1 MQHESTVLIVD
12 DNPRGRKTLQ
22 TLLLDQ
28 GYNLVFANDGPEAL
42 VKAAELR
49 PDVILLDVM
58 MPNMDGFEV
67 CQRLRADPSLAEVPV
82 IMVTALDDRDSRL
95 QGLEAGADDFVSK
108 PFDRA
113 ELRTRVQTVTRL
125 NRYRRLS
132 LERAKFEWVVNQAED
147 GYLITNAYDQVL
159 YANPQAALY
168 LGLPVGE
175 TPPISET
182 FLTLAKKQYH
192 CEPEVTWARWP
203 GQPVIPTP
211 LYLVRPA
218 SETNSVFWLQVDRME
233 MQTQTHESERYLLRL
248 RDVTATVVERRFVWT
263 FHSQVS
269 HKLRTPLTQVVSS
282 LEIMAQDDGPLSE
295 EMVNKIFQIAYRGAI
310 RLRDEIQDI
319 FHYLEAPDMLKL
331 GQGRCSLA
339 QVSAIAAEI
348 ETGLGLKPIT
358 ISYEG
363 LDAPDNTYIRFS
375 RQILKLILSELLEN
389 AKRFHPLQSPNLEI
403 TVAGV
408 AGNVQIQICDDGLA
422 LSPDHLAKIW
432 IPYYQA
438 EKYFTGQVKGPGLGL
453 STVASLVWGI
463 GGACQAYNR
472 PEGPGIVI
480 ELVLPFV

>member
-1 MQHESTVLIVD
+1 MKHESTVLIVD

-22 TLLLDQ
+22 ALLLDQ
-28 GYNLVFANDGPEAL
+28 GYNLAFADDGPEAL

-67 CQRLRADPSLAEVPV
+67 CQRLRANSSLAEIPV

-132 LERAKFEWVVNQAED
+132 LERDKFEWVVNQAED

-159 YANPQAALY
+159 YANPQAVLY
-168 LGLPVGE
+168 LGLPIDE
-175 TPPISET
+175 AKPTSET

-192 CEPEVTWARWP
+192 CEPEATWARWP

-211 LYLVRPA
+211 LYLVRPI
-218 SETNSVFWLQVDRME
+218 SETDSAFWLQVDRME
-233 MQTQTHESERYLLRL
+233 MQTQAHESERYLLRL
-248 RDVTATVVERRFVWT
+248 RDVTAAVVERRFVWT

-269 HKLRTPLTQVVSS
+269 HKLRTPLTQVASS
-282 LEIMAQDDGPLSE
+282 LEIMAQEDAPLSDV
-295 EMVNKIFQIAYRGAI
+295 MVKKIFQIAYKGAI
-310 RLRDEIQDI
+310 RLKNEIQDI
-319 FHYLEAPDMLKL
+319 FRYLEAPDMLKL

-339 QVSAIAAEI
+339 QVSAAAAEI
-348 ETGLGLKPIT
+348 EDSLGLNPIA
-358 ISYEG
+358 IFYEE
-363 LDAPDNTYIRFS
+363 LDAPEDTYVQLS
-375 RQILKLILSELLEN
+375 CQVLELILWELLEN
-389 AKRFHPLQSPNLEI
+389 AKKFHPLQSPNLEI
-403 TVAGV
+403 AVRGV
-408 AGNVQIQICDDGLA
+408 AGNVRIRICDDGLT

-432 IPYYQA
+432 VPYYQA
-438 EKYFTGQVKGPGLGL
+438 EKHFTGQVKGPGLGL
-453 STVASLVWGI
+453 STVASLVWGL
-463 GGACQAYNR
+463 GGTCRAYNR
-472 PEGPGIVI
+472 PGGPGIVI
-480 ELVLPFV
+480 ELVLPLV